1 MNTDLLWHWII
12 AVDLPPAQHILL
24 GGVINVQDRLFL

>member
-1 MNTDLLWHWII
+1 MNTVLLWLWFI
-12 AVDLPPAQHILL
+12 AANLPPAQHILL